1 MVRDH
6 GRKMMEILLGKWEI
20 GESQGGGGV
29 VCTRLRDIGSSAT
42 VARYGILED
51 HLSYLRD
58 AGR

>member
-1 MVRDH
+1 
-6 GRKMMEILLGKWEI
+6 MEILLGKWEI
-20 GESQGGGGV
+20 GESQGEGGGG